1 MAIDKQI
8 QEKINDEVLY
18 KNLKNFASAYKASK
32 ENAYKELDFESLR
45 KRVYD
50 LKDRNL
56 DKVMHQFETFRKNV
70 EKHGCKVYQA
80 KTGEDAC
87 RYIADVMKKHD
98 AKYMVKSKSMTSE
111 EILLNHYLEKEGLQP
126 IETDLGEWIL
136 QLSQEHPSHMVMPAI
151 HKTRQQVAKIFSDY
165 TGEPVDPDDIDAMV
179 KIARKFLREW
189 YFKARVGMT
198 GANVA
203 VASTG
208 TIGLVTNEGNAR
220 LSSTVPPVHIVLV
233 GYEKLCDDF
242 HEALDIVRVLP
253 KSATGQTI
261 TSYTT
266 WIKGRTPS
274 VNNADGV
281 KETHYVF
288 IDNGRLA
295 FFEHPKFKEALK
307 CIRCGSCANICP
319 AYEMVG
325 GHVYGDRYIGSIG
338 LILTA
343 LYQGDEAAKD
353 ILKMC
358 IGCRACSF
366 NCPSGIDLQSLIS
379 DLKLVVGEKYGI
391 NPIKKKVFKQ
401 VVAKP
406 NRMKSLLSTGAKF
419 QFPLTRTCST
429 NQEKII
435 GKVPMLPKEMDF
447 RKFPALASK
456 TFSKRFYKDGYG
468 EFTSDRKVFFYPGC
482 AIEYFYP
489 EMGLAMVKLLQ
500 KSGIQVDIPKKSACC
515 GIPAIASGDASN
527 AKTMIYNTLDTINNI
542 HDYEAC
548 LVLCPTC
555 GGAIKHEF
563 LDFTKEDPNRYKK
576 ASMIGEIT
584 IPIGKFL
591 EENNIRFKIKGNKK
605 VTYHTPCHDSRSLG
619 YSAESFLKN
628 LLGKKFI
635 PLTDSNVCCGFGG
648 TYSLDFASISN
659 GILNKKIE
667 NIQATEAE
675 FLVTDCPGC
684 VMQINGGLM
693 HKKIDVK
700 VLHLTQFIDEYLE
713 IVDNK

>member
-1 MAIDKQI
+1 MTIQDKI

-18 KNLKNFASAYKASK
+18 QNLKGFATAYKASK
-32 ENAYKELDFESLR
+32 ENAYKGLDFEALR
-45 KRVYD
+45 TRVHD
-50 LKDRNL
+50 IKDRDLNKLMQQFNL
-56 DKVMHQFETFRKNV
+56 FKANV
-70 EKHGCKVYQA
+70 EKHGCKVFQA

-87 RYIADVMKKHD
+87 KYIADVMKKHD

-126 IETDLGEWIL
+126 VETDLGEWIL
-136 QLSQEHPSHMVMPAI
+136 QLANEHPSHMVMPAI

-165 TGEPVDPDDIDAMV
+165 TGEEVDPEDIKAMV
-179 KIARKFLREW
+179 EIARRFLRSS
-189 YFKARVGMT
+189 YFKAGVGMT

-233 GYEKLCDDF
+233 GYEKLCDNF
-242 HEALDIVRVLP
+242 NQALDIVRVLP

-266 WIKGRTPS
+266 WIKGRVPS
-274 VNNADGV
+274 YKNADGV

-288 IDNGRLA
+288 LDNGRLA

-307 CIRCGSCANICP
+307 CVRCGSCANICP

-366 NCPSGIDLQSLIS
+366 NCPSGIDLQALIS
-379 DLKLVVGEKYGI
+379 DLKLVVGKKYGI
-391 NPIKKKVFKQ
+391 NPIKKKVFKSL
-401 VVAKP
+401 VAKP
-406 NRMKSLLSTGAKF
+406 DRMKAMLSLGANF
-419 QFPLTRTCST
+419 QFPLTKINKT

-435 GKVPMLPKEMDF
+435 STVPMLPKEMDF

-456 TFSKRFYKDGYG
+456 TFSKRFYKDGYDQ
-468 EFTSDRKVFFYPGC
+468 FTSERKVFFYPGC

-500 KSGIQVDIPKKSACC
+500 KSGIQVDIPKKAACC
-515 GIPAIASGDASN
+515 GIPAIASGDPDN
-527 AKTMIYNTLDTINNI
+527 AKSMIYNTLDNLQEPK
-542 HDYEAC
+542 DYEAL

-563 LDFTKEDPNRYKK
+563 LDFTKQDPNRYKK
-576 ASMIGEIT
+576 AAQLGDMVT
-584 IPIGKFL
+584 PIGKFL
-591 EENNIRFKIKGNKK
+591 ENNNIKFRVKGNKK
-605 VTYHTPCHDSRSLG
+605 VTYHTPCHDSRSLD
-619 YSAESFLKN
+619 YSAEAFLSK
-628 LLGKKFI
+628 LIGKQFI
-635 PLTDSNVCCGFGG
+635 PLTDTNVCCGFGG
-648 TYSLDFASISN
+648 TYSLDFATISN

-667 NIQATEAE
+667 NIKASSADI
-675 FLVTDCPGC
+675 LVTDCPGC

-693 HKKIDVK
+693 HKNIPVK
-700 VLHLTQFIDEYLE
+700 VLHLTEFIEKYVELTD
-713 IVDNK
+713 K

>member
-1 MAIDKQI
+1 MTIHTQIEEKLNDK
-8 QEKINDEVLY
+8 VLY
-18 KNLKNFASAYKASK
+18 HNLKGFATAYKTSK
-32 ENAYKELDFESLR
+32 ENAYKGLDFDLLR
-45 KRVYD
+45 NRVHD
-50 LKDRNL
+50 LKDRDLN
-56 DKVMHQFETFRKNV
+56 KVMQQFNQFKENV
-70 EKHGCKVYQA
+70 ESHGSKVFQA

-87 RYIADVMKKHD
+87 KYIADVMKSHG

-111 EILLNHYLEKEGLQP
+111 EIQLNQYLEKEGLSP

-136 QLSQEHPSHMVMPAI
+136 QIAKEHPSHMVMPAI
-151 HKTRQQVAKIFSDY
+151 HKTRQQVAAIFSDY
-165 TGEPVDPDDIDAMV
+165 IEEEVDPNDIKAMV
-179 KIARKFLREW
+179 EIARQFLRDS
-189 YFKARVGMT
+189 YFKAGVGMT

-208 TIGLVTNEGNAR
+208 TIGLITNEGNAR

-242 HEALDIVRVLP
+242 GQALDIVRVLP
-253 KSATGQTI
+253 KSATGQII

-266 WIKGRTPS
+266 WIKGRNPS
-274 VNNADGV
+274 YKNEEGI

-288 IDNGRLA
+288 LDNGRLA
-295 FFEHPKFKEALK
+295 FFEHPQFKEALK

-379 DLKLVVGEKYGI
+379 DLKLVVGKKYGI
-391 NPIKKKVFKQ
+391 NPIKKKVFKN

-406 NRMKSLLSTGAKF
+406 KTMKSLLGMGATF
-419 QFPLTRTCST
+419 QYPLTTT
-429 NQEKII
+429 HQLNQESII
-435 GKVPMLPKEMDF
+435 KSIPLLPEEMNF

-456 TFSKRFYKDGYG
+456 TFSKRFVKDGYDQ
-468 EFTSDRKVFFYPGC
+468 FSSQRKVLFYPGC

-489 EMGLAMVKLLQ
+489 EMGLVMVKLLQ
-500 KSGIQVDIPKKSACC
+500 KSGIQVDIPKTASCC
-515 GIPAIASGDASN
+515 GIPAIASGDPDH
-527 AKTMIYNTLDTINNI
+527 AKSMIFNTLNSLENKDE
-542 HDYEAC
+542 YEAL

-563 LDFTKEDPNRYKK
+563 TDFAKADPDQYKK
-576 ASMIGEIT
+576 ASQLGEKVT
-584 IPIGKFL
+584 PLGKFL
-591 EENNIRFKIKGNKK
+591 EDNDIKFKVLGHKK
-605 VTYHTPCHDSRSLG
+605 VTYHTPCHDTRSLD
-619 YSAESFLKN
+619 YSAEVFLSSI
-628 LLGKKFI
+628 LGEQFI

-667 NIQATEAE
+667 NIEATEAE
-675 FLVTDCPGC
+675 ILLTDCPGC

-693 HKKIDVK
+693 HQKKAVK
-700 VLHLTQFIDEYLE
+700 VMHLTEFIENHLVVIE
-713 IVDNK
+713 

>member
-1 MAIDKQI
+1 MKI
-8 QEKINDEVLY
+8 QNKINEKLNDKVLHQ
-18 KNLKNFASAYKASK
+18 NLKNFATAYKLSK
-32 ENAYKELDFESLR
+32 GNAYKGLDFEMLR
-45 KRVYD
+45 ERVHD
-50 LKDRNL
+50 LKDRDLN
-56 DKVMHQFETFRKNV
+56 KIMQQFNRFKENV

-98 AKYMVKSKSMTSE
+98 SKFMVKSKSMTSE
-111 EILLNHYLEKEGLQP
+111 EIQLNHYLEKEGLQP

-136 QLSQEHPSHMVMPAI
+136 QIANEHPSHMVMPAI

-165 TGEPVDPDDIDAMV
+165 TGENVDPEDIKAMV
-179 KIARKFLREW
+179 EIARRFLREY
-189 YFKARVGMT
+189 YFKAGVGMT

-208 TIGLVTNEGNAR
+208 TIGLITNEGNAR

-242 HEALDIVRVLP
+242 EQAMDIVRVLP
-253 KSATGQTI
+253 KSATGQII

-274 VNNADGV
+274 YKSADGI

-288 IDNGRLA
+288 LDNGRLA

-379 DLKLVVGEKYGI
+379 DLKLVVGKKYGI
-391 NPIKKKVFKQ
+391 NPIKKKVFKSL
-401 VVAKP
+401 VAKP
-406 NRMKSLLSTGAKF
+406 DRMKSLLNLGANF
-419 QFPLTRTCST
+419 QFPLTKINKS

-435 GKVPMLPKEMDF
+435 STVPMLPKEMDF

-456 TFSKRFYKDGYG
+456 TFSKRFFKDGYNQFSS
-468 EFTSDRKVFFYPGC
+468 ERKVFFYPGC

-489 EMGLAMVKLLQ
+489 EMGLAMVNLLQ
-500 KSGIQVDIPKKSACC
+500 KSGIQVDIPNKAACC
-515 GIPAIASGDASN
+515 GIPAIASGDPEN
-527 AKTMIYNTLDTINNI
+527 AKTMIFNTLDSL
-542 HDYEAC
+542 DAVEGYEAL

-563 LDFTKEDPNRYKK
+563 LDFSKEDPDRYKK
-576 ASMIGEIT
+576 ASQLGNMVT
-584 IPIGKFL
+584 PIGKYL
-591 EENNIRFKIKGNKK
+591 EQNNLRFRVKGQQK
-605 VTYHTPCHDSRSLG
+605 VTYHTPCHDSRSLD
-619 YSAESFLKN
+619 YSAESFLSSV
-628 LLGKKFI
+628 LGNQFI
-635 PLTDSNVCCGFGG
+635 PLPDSNVCCGFGG
-648 TYSLDFASISN
+648 TYSLDFANISN

-667 NIQATEAE
+667 KIEQTEANI
-675 FLVTDCPGC
+675 LVTDCPGC

-693 HKKIDVK
+693 HKNIPVK
-700 VLHLTQFIDEYLE
+700 VMHLSEFIKNHLE
-713 IVDNK
+713 FIG

>member
-1 MAIDKQI
+1 MTIHTKID
-8 QEKINDEVLY
+8 EKLKDKVLY
-18 KNLKNFASAYKASK
+18 QNLKGFATAYKASK
-32 ENAYKELDFESLR
+32 ENAYKGLDFEVL
-45 KRVYD
+45 KTKVHD
-50 LKDRNL
+50 LKDRDL
-56 DKVMHQFETFRKNV
+56 SKVMQQFNQFKENV
-70 EKHGCKVYQA
+70 EKHGSKVFQA
-80 KTGEDAC
+80 KTGDDAC
-87 RYIADVMKKHD
+87 KYIAEVMKSHD
-98 AKYMVKSKSMTSE
+98 VKYMVKSKSMTSE
-111 EILLNHYLEKEGLQP
+111 EIQLNQYLEKEGLSP

-136 QLSQEHPSHMVMPAI
+136 QIANEHPSHMVMPAI
-151 HKTRQQVAKIFSDY
+151 HKTRQQVAKIFADY
-165 TGEPVDPDDIDAMV
+165 TGEEVDPENIKAMV
-179 KIARKFLREW
+179 EIARRFLREY
-189 YFKARVGMT
+189 YFKAGVGMT

-208 TIGLVTNEGNAR
+208 TIGLITNEGNAR

-242 HEALDIVRVLP
+242 GQALDIVRVLP
-253 KSATGQTI
+253 KSATGQII
-261 TSYTT
+261 TSYVT

-274 VNNADGV
+274 HKNENGI

-288 IDNGRLA
+288 LDNGRLA
-295 FFEHPKFKEALK
+295 FLEHPKFKEALK

-379 DLKLVVGEKYGI
+379 DLKLVVGKKYGI
-391 NPIKKKVFKQ
+391 NPIKEKVFKT

-406 NRMKSLLSTGAKF
+406 KRMKSLLSLGASF
-419 QFPLTRTCST
+419 QFPLTTT
-429 NQEKII
+429 NKLNQEKII
-435 GKVPMLPKEMDF
+435 SSVPMLPKEMDF

-456 TFSKRFYKDGYG
+456 TFSKRFVKDGYDQFSS
-468 EFTSDRKVFFYPGC
+468 ERKVFFYPGC

-500 KSGIQVDIPKKSACC
+500 KSGIQVDIPKTAACC
-515 GIPAIASGDASN
+515 GIPAIASGDPDN
-527 AKTMIYNTLDTINNI
+527 AKTMIFNTLDSLSET
-542 HDYEAC
+542 DGYEAL

-563 LDFTKEDPNRYKK
+563 LDFTKDDPDRYKK
-576 ASMIGEIT
+576 AAQLGEMVT
-584 IPIGKFL
+584 PVGKYL
-591 EENNIRFKIKGNKK
+591 EDNNIKFKVMGQKN
-605 VTYHTPCHDSRSLG
+605 VTYHTPCHDSRSLD
-619 YSAESFLKN
+619 YSAESFLSSV
-628 LLGKKFI
+628 LGKQFI

-648 TYSLDFASISN
+648 TYSLDFSSISN

-667 NIQATEAE
+667 NIDATEAE
-675 FLVTDCPGC
+675 ILVTDCPGC

-693 HKKIDVK
+693 HQKKAVK
-700 VLHLTQFIDEYLE
+700 VMHLTEFIENHLVVVE
-713 IVDNK
+713 

>member
-1 MAIDKQI
+1 MTIQTKID
-8 QEKINDEVLY
+8 EKLNDKVLY
-18 KNLKNFASAYKASK
+18 NNLKGFATAYKASK
-32 ENAYKELDFESLR
+32 ENAYKGLDFEMLR
-45 KRVYD
+45 DKVHD
-50 LKDRNL
+50 LKDRDL
-56 DKVMHQFETFRKNV
+56 SKVMQQFTQFKEKV

-80 KTGEDAC
+80 KTGDDAC
-87 RYIADVMKKHD
+87 KYIADVMKSHD
-98 AKYMVKSKSMTSE
+98 VKYMVKSKSMTSE
-111 EILLNHYLEKEGLQP
+111 EIQLNQYLEKEGLSP

-136 QLSQEHPSHMVMPAI
+136 QIASEHPSHMVMPAI

-165 TGEPVDPDDIDAMV
+165 TGEEVDPENIKAMV
-179 KIARKFLREW
+179 EIARRFLREY
-189 YFKARVGMT
+189 YFKAGVGMT

-208 TIGLVTNEGNAR
+208 TIGLITNEGNAR

-242 HEALDIVRVLP
+242 GQALDIVRVLP
-253 KSATGQTI
+253 KSATGQII

-266 WIKGRTPS
+266 WIKGRNPS
-274 VNNADGV
+274 FKNEDGI

-288 IDNGRLA
+288 LDNGRLA
-295 FFEHPKFKEALK
+295 FLEHPKFKEALK

-379 DLKLVVGEKYGI
+379 DLKLVVGKKYGI
-391 NPIKKKVFKQ
+391 NPIKKKVFKS

-406 NRMKSLLSTGAKF
+406 KKMKSLLSLGANF
-419 QFPLTRTCST
+419 QFPLTGTHKL

-435 GKVPMLPKEMDF
+435 KTVPMLPKEMDF

-456 TFSKRFYKDGYG
+456 TFSKRFFKDGYDK
-468 EFTSDRKVFFYPGC
+468 FSSKRKVFFYPGC

-489 EMGLAMVKLLQ
+489 EMGLAMVKLLN
-500 KSGIQVDIPKKSACC
+500 KSGIQVDIPKTAACC
-515 GIPAIASGDASN
+515 GIPAIASGDPEN
-527 AKTMIYNTLDTINNI
+527 AKTMIFNTLDSLSETGE
-542 HDYEAC
+542 YEAL

-563 LDFTKEDPNRYKK
+563 LDFTKDDPDRYKK
-576 ASMIGEIT
+576 ASQLGEMVT
-584 IPIGKFL
+584 PVGKFL
-591 EENNIRFKIKGNKK
+591 EDNDIKFKVLGQKN

-619 YSAESFLKN
+619 YSAESFLSSV
-628 LLGKKFI
+628 LGKQFI

-648 TYSLDFASISN
+648 TYSLDFSSISN

-667 NIQATEAE
+667 NIDATKAE
-675 FLVTDCPGC
+675 ILVTDCPGC

-693 HKKIDVK
+693 HQKKAVK
-700 VLHLTQFIDEYLE
+700 VMHLTEFIENHLLVIE
-713 IVDNK
+713 

>member
-1 MAIDKQI
+1 MEIHT
-8 QEKINDEVLY
+8 KINEKLQDKVLHE
-18 KNLKNFASAYKASK
+18 NLRNFAIAYKVSK
-32 ENAYKELDFESLR
+32 QNAYQGLDFEALR
-45 KRVYD
+45 TKVHD
-50 LKDRNL
+50 LKDRDLN
-56 DKVMHQFETFRKNV
+56 KVMQQFNQFRENV
-70 EKHGCKVYQA
+70 ERHGCKVYQA

-87 RYIADVMKKHD
+87 RYIADVMKNHNSKF
-98 AKYMVKSKSMTSE
+98 MVKSKSMTSE
-111 EILLNHYLEKEGLQP
+111 EIRLNDYLEKEGLHP

-136 QLSQEHPSHMVMPAI
+136 QIAKEHPSHMVMPAI

-165 TGEPVDPDDIDAMV
+165 TGEDVDPEDIKAMV
-179 KIARKFLREW
+179 EIARRFLREE
-189 YFKARVGMT
+189 YFKAGVGMT

-203 VASTG
+203 VVSTG

-220 LSSTVPPVHIVLV
+220 LTSTVPPVHIVLV
-233 GYEKLCDDF
+233 GYEKLCDNF
-242 HEALDIVRVLP
+242 EQALDIVRVLP
-253 KSATGQTI
+253 KSATGQII

-266 WIKGRTPS
+266 WIKGRNPS
-274 VNNADGV
+274 FKSEDGV

-288 IDNGRLA
+288 LDNGRLA
-295 FFEHPKFKEALK
+295 FLEHPKFKEALK

-379 DLKLVVGEKYGI
+379 ELKLVVGKKYGI
-391 NPIKKKVFKQ
+391 NPIKKKVFKN

-406 NRMKSLLSTGAKF
+406 NTMKSLLHIGANF
-419 QFPLTRTCST
+419 QFPLTKI
-429 NQEKII
+429 NKLNNEKII

-456 TFSKRFYKDGYG
+456 TFTKRFYKEGYDQ
-468 EFTSDRKVFFYPGC
+468 FFASRKVFFYPGC
-482 AIEYFYP
+482 AVEYFYP
-489 EMGLAMVKLLQ
+489 EMGLAMVELLQ
-500 KSGIQVDIPKKSACC
+500 KSGVQVDIPSKATCC
-515 GIPAIASGDASN
+515 GIPAIASGDPEN
-527 AKTMIYNTLDTINNI
+527 AKKMIFNTLDCLNNKE
-542 HDYEAC
+542 DYEAL

-563 LDFTKEDPNRYKK
+563 LDFSKEDPTRYKK
-576 ASMIGEIT
+576 ASQLGT
-584 IPIGKFL
+584 KVSAFGKFL
-591 EENNIRFKIKGNKK
+591 EENKIKFRVKGNQKI
-605 VTYHTPCHDSRSLG
+605 TYHTPCHDSRSLA
-619 YSAESFLKN
+619 YSAENFLASV
-628 LLGKKFI
+628 LGKQFV
-635 PLTDSNVCCGFGG
+635 PLIDSNVCCGFGG

-659 GILNKKIE
+659 GILDKKIE
-667 NIQATEAE
+667 NIEATNANI
-675 FLVTDCPGC
+675 LVTDCPGC

-693 HKKIDVK
+693 HKNIAVK
-700 VLHLTQFIDEYLE
+700 VLHLTEFIENYLE
-713 IVDNK
+713 VID

>member
-1 MAIDKQI
+1 MTIQTKID
-8 QEKINDEVLY
+8 EKLNDKVLY
-18 KNLKNFASAYKASK
+18 QNLKGFATAYKVSK
-32 ENAYKELDFESLR
+32 ENAYKGLDFEVLR
-45 KRVYD
+45 TKVHD
-50 LKDRNL
+50 LKDRDLN
-56 DKVMHQFETFRKNV
+56 KVMQQFNQFKKNV
-70 EKHGCKVYQA
+70 EQHGCKVFQA
-80 KTGEDAC
+80 KTGDDAC
-87 RYIADVMKKHD
+87 KYIADVMKSHD
-98 AKYMVKSKSMTSE
+98 VKYMVKSKSMTSE
-111 EILLNHYLEKEGLQP
+111 EIQLNQYLEKEGLSP

-136 QLSQEHPSHMVMPAI
+136 QIANEHPSHMVMPAI

-165 TGEPVDPDDIDAMV
+165 TGEEVDPENIKAMV
-179 KIARKFLREW
+179 EIARRFLREY
-189 YFKARVGMT
+189 YFKAGVGMT

-208 TIGLVTNEGNAR
+208 TIGLITNEGNAR

-233 GYEKLCDDF
+233 GYEKLCDNF
-242 HEALDIVRVLP
+242 GQALDIVRVLP
-253 KSATGQTI
+253 KSATGQII

-266 WIKGRTPS
+266 WIKGRVPS
-274 VNNADGV
+274 HKNEDGI

-288 IDNGRLA
+288 LDNGRLA
-295 FFEHPKFKEALK
+295 FLEHPKFKEALK

-379 DLKLVVGEKYGI
+379 DLKLVVGKKYGI
-391 NPIKKKVFKQ
+391 NPIKEKVFKA

-406 NRMKSLLSTGAKF
+406 KRMKSLLSMGANF
-419 QFPLTRTCST
+419 QFPLTTT
-429 NQEKII
+429 NKLNQEKII
-435 GKVPMLPKEMDF
+435 NTVPMLPKDMDF

-456 TFSKRFYKDGYG
+456 TFSKRFFKDGYDQ
-468 EFTSDRKVFFYPGC
+468 FSSQRKVFFYPGC

-500 KSGIQVDIPKKSACC
+500 KSGIQVDIPKTAACC
-515 GIPAIASGDASN
+515 GIPAIASGDPDN
-527 AKTMIYNTLDTINNI
+527 AKTMIFNTLDSLNET
-542 HDYEAC
+542 DGYEAL

-563 LDFTKEDPNRYKK
+563 LDFTKEDPDRYKK
-576 ASMIGEIT
+576 ASQLGNMVT
-584 IPIGKFL
+584 PVGKFL
-591 EENNIRFKIKGNKK
+591 EENGIKFKVVGQKK
-605 VTYHTPCHDSRSLG
+605 VTYHTPCHGSRSLD
-619 YSAESFLKN
+619 YSAESFLSTV
-628 LLGKKFI
+628 LGKQFI

-648 TYSLDFASISN
+648 TYSLDFSSISN

-667 NIQATEAE
+667 NIDATEAE
-675 FLVTDCPGC
+675 ILVTDCPGC

-693 HKKIDVK
+693 YQKKAVK
-700 VLHLTQFIDEYLE
+700 VMHLTEFIENHLVVVE
-713 IVDNK
+713 

>member
-1 MAIDKQI
+1 MDI
-8 QEKINDEVLY
+8 QDRIKEKINDEVLHA
-18 KNLKNFASAYKASK
+18 NLKNFASSYKLSK
-32 ENAYKELDFESLR
+32 ENAYKGLDFESLR

-50 LKDRNL
+50 LKDRDL
-56 DKVMHQFETFRKNV
+56 DKVMEQFHRFKENV
-70 EKHGCKVYQA
+70 ERGGSHVYQA

-87 RYIADVMKKHD
+87 RYIAEVMKKHNT
-98 AKYMVKSKSMTSE
+98 KYMVKSKSMTSE
-111 EILLNHYLEKEGLQP
+111 EIQLNHYLEKEGLHP

-136 QLSQEHPSHMVMPAI
+136 QIANEHPSHMVMPAI
-151 HKTRQQVAKIFSDY
+151 HKTRQQVAKLFSEY
-165 TGEPVDPDDIDAMV
+165 TGEEVDPDDINAMV
-179 KIARKFLREW
+179 KIARKCLRES
-189 YFKARVGMT
+189 YFSAGVGLT
-198 GANVA
+198 GATVA

-233 GYEKLCDDF
+233 GYEKLCDSFD
-242 HEALDIVRVLP
+242 EALDIVRVLP

-266 WIKGRTPS
+266 WIKGRNPS
-274 VNNADGV
+274 HKNPDGV

-288 IDNGRLA
+288 LDNGRLA

-307 CIRCGSCANICP
+307 CVRCGSCANICP

-366 NCPSGIDLQSLIS
+366 NCPSGIDLQALIS
-379 DLKLVVGEKYGI
+379 ELKLVVGKKYGI
-391 NPIKKKVFKQ
+391 NPIKKKVFKH

-406 NRMKSLLSTGAKF
+406 NCMKSMIGLGSKF
-419 QFPLTRTCST
+419 QFPLTKT
-429 NQEKII
+429 NKFNGEKII
-435 GKVPMLPKEMDF
+435 GTIPVMPKDKDF

-456 TFSKRFYKDGYG
+456 SFTKKFHKEGLDK
-468 EFTSDRKVFFYPGC
+468 FTSDRKVFFYPGC
-482 AIEYFYP
+482 AVEYFYP
-489 EMGLAMVKLLQ
+489 DMGISMIKLLQ
-500 KSGIQVDIPKKSACC
+500 KNGIQVDIPEKSVCC
-515 GIPAIASGDASN
+515 GVPAIASGDPDDAR
-527 AKTMIYNTLDTINNI
+527 TMIFKNLKFMKNPK
-542 HDYEAC
+542 DYEAL

-563 LDFTKEDPNRYKK
+563 LDFTREDPNLYKL
-576 ASMIGEIT
+576 SSQLGEKVT
-584 IPIGKFL
+584 PLGKFL
-591 EENNIRFKIKGNKK
+591 EDNNIRFKVKGNKK
-605 VTYHTPCHDSRSLG
+605 VTYHTPCHDTRSLD
-619 YSAESFLKN
+619 YSAEGFLSA
-628 LLGKKFI
+628 LLGDSFRPMK
-635 PLTDSNVCCGFGG
+635 DSNVCCGFGG
-648 TYSLDFASISN
+648 TYSLDFATISN

-667 NIQATEAE
+667 NIQASEADV
-675 FLVTDCPGC
+675 LVTDCPGC

-693 HKKIDVK
+693 HKKVNVK
-700 VLHLTQFIDEYLE
+700 VLHLTDFIENHLE
-713 IVDNK
+713 LVK

>member
-1 MAIDKQI
+1 MTIHTKID
-8 QEKINDEVLY
+8 EKLNDKVLY
-18 KNLKNFASAYKASK
+18 QNLKGFATAYKASK
-32 ENAYKELDFESLR
+32 ENAYKDLDFEVLR
-45 KRVYD
+45 TKVHD
-50 LKDRNL
+50 LKDRDL
-56 DKVMHQFETFRKNV
+56 SKVMQQFNQFKEKV
-70 EKHGCKVYQA
+70 EKHGCKVFQA
-80 KTGEDAC
+80 KTGDDAC
-87 RYIADVMKKHD
+87 RYIADVMKSHD
-98 AKYMVKSKSMTSE
+98 VKYMVKSKSMTSE
-111 EILLNHYLEKEGLQP
+111 EIQLNQYLEKEGLSP

-136 QLSQEHPSHMVMPAI
+136 QIANEHPSHMVMPAI

-165 TGEPVDPDDIDAMV
+165 TGEEVDPENIKAMV
-179 KIARKFLREW
+179 EIARRFLREY
-189 YFKARVGMT
+189 YFKAGVGMT

-242 HEALDIVRVLP
+242 GQALDIVRVLP
-253 KSATGQTI
+253 KSATGQII

-266 WIKGRTPS
+266 WVKGRTPS
-274 VNNADGV
+274 HKNEDGI

-288 IDNGRLA
+288 LDNGRLA
-295 FFEHPKFKEALK
+295 FLEHPKFKEALK

-379 DLKLVVGEKYGI
+379 DLKLVVGKKYGI
-391 NPIKKKVFKQ
+391 NPIKKKVFKS

-406 NRMKSLLSTGAKF
+406 KTMKSLLSLGANF
-419 QFPLTRTCST
+419 QFPLTST
-429 NQEKII
+429 HKLNQEKII
-435 GKVPMLPKEMDF
+435 KTVPMLPKEMDF

-456 TFSKRFYKDGYG
+456 TFSKRFFKEGYDQ
-468 EFTSDRKVFFYPGC
+468 FSSQRKVFFYPGC

-500 KSGIQVDIPKKSACC
+500 KSGIQVDIPKTAACC
-515 GIPAIASGDASN
+515 GIPAIASGDPDN
-527 AKTMIYNTLDTINNI
+527 AKTMIFNTLDKLNETAG
-542 HDYEAC
+542 YEAL

-563 LDFTKEDPNRYKK
+563 LDFTKEDPDRYKK
-576 ASMIGEIT
+576 ASQLGEMVT
-584 IPIGKFL
+584 PVGKFL
-591 EENNIRFKIKGNKK
+591 EDNDIKFKVLGQKN

-619 YSAESFLKN
+619 YSAEAFLSSV
-628 LLGKKFI
+628 LGKQFI

-648 TYSLDFASISN
+648 TYSLDFSSISN

-667 NIQATEAE
+667 NIDATKAE
-675 FLVTDCPGC
+675 ILVTDCPGC

-693 HKKIDVK
+693 HQKKAVK
-700 VLHLTQFIDEYLE
+700 VMHLTEFIENNLVVVE
-713 IVDNK
+713 

>member
-1 MAIDKQI
+1 MSIHTKID
-8 QEKINDEVLY
+8 EKLKDKVLY
-18 KNLKNFASAYKASK
+18 ENLKGFATSYKVSK
-32 ENAYKELDFESLR
+32 ENAYKGLDFEALR
-45 KRVYD
+45 TKVHAI
-50 LKDRNL
+50 KDRDLN
-56 DKVMHQFETFRKNV
+56 KVMQQFNQFKDNV
-70 EKHGCKVYQA
+70 EKHGSTVYQA
-80 KTGEDAC
+80 HTGDDAC
-87 RYIADVMKKHD
+87 KYIADVLKSHGI
-98 AKYMVKSKSMTSE
+98 KYMVKSKSMTSE
-111 EILLNHYLEKEGLQP
+111 EIQLNQYLEKEGLSP

-136 QLSQEHPSHMVMPAI
+136 QIANEHPSHMVMPAI
-151 HKTRQQVAKIFSDY
+151 HKTRQQVAKIFADY
-165 TGEPVDPDDIDAMV
+165 TDEEVDPEDINAMV
-179 KIARKFLREW
+179 AIARRFLRES
-189 YFKARVGMT
+189 YFIAGAGMT

-233 GYEKLCDDF
+233 GYEKLCDNFDQ
-242 HEALDIVRVLP
+242 ALDIVRVLS
-253 KSATGQTI
+253 KSATGQII

-266 WIKGRTPS
+266 WIKGRVPS
-274 VNNADGV
+274 HKNEDGI

-288 IDNGRLA
+288 LDNGRLA

-343 LYQGDEAAKD
+343 LYQGDDAAKD

-379 DLKLVVGEKYGI
+379 DLKLVVGKKYGI
-391 NPIKKKVFKQ
+391 NPIKQKVFKH

-406 NRMKSLLSTGAKF
+406 KVMKSLITMGSKF
-419 QFPLTRTCST
+419 QFPLTTT
-429 NQEKII
+429 NKLNQEKII
-435 GKVPMLPKEMDF
+435 SKVPMLPKEMDF

-456 TFSKRFYKDGYG
+456 TFSKRFFKEGYDKY
-468 EFTSDRKVFFYPGC
+468 SSQRKVFFYPGC

-500 KSGIQVDIPKKSACC
+500 KSGIQVDIPKTAACC
-515 GIPAIASGDASN
+515 GIPAIASGDPDN
-527 AKTMIYNTLDTINNI
+527 AKTMIYNTLDKLDDN
-542 HDYEAC
+542 DKYEAL

-576 ASMIGEIT
+576 ASNLGAMVT
-584 IPIGKFL
+584 PMGKFL
-591 EENNIRFKIKGNKK
+591 EDNNIKFKVVDQAT
-605 VTYHTPCHDSRSLG
+605 VTYHTPCHDTRSLN
-619 YSAESFLKN
+619 YSAETFLATI
-628 LLGKKFI
+628 LGEQFI
-635 PLTDSNVCCGFGG
+635 PLKDSNVCCGFGG
-648 TYSLDFASISN
+648 TYSLDFSSISN
-659 GILNKKIE
+659 GILDKKIE
-667 NIQATEAE
+667 NIDATEADI
-675 FLVTDCPGC
+675 LITDCPGC

-693 HKKIDVK
+693 HKKKDVK
-700 VLHLTQFIDEYLE
+700 VLHLSEFIEKHLVVVE
-713 IVDNK
+713 

>member
-1 MAIDKQI
+1 MEIHT
-8 QEKINDEVLY
+8 KINEKLNDKVLHE
-18 KNLKNFASAYKASK
+18 NLKNFATAYKVSK
-32 ENAYKELDFESLR
+32 ENAYKGLDFEALR
-45 KRVYD
+45 TKVHD
-50 LKDRNL
+50 LKDRDLN
-56 DKVMHQFETFRKNV
+56 KVMQQFHQFCDNV
-70 EKHGCKVYQA
+70 ERHGSKVYQA

-87 RYIADVMKKHD
+87 RYIADVMKKHNS
-98 AKYMVKSKSMTSE
+98 KFMVKSKSMTSE
-111 EILLNHYLEKEGLQP
+111 EIRLNDYLEKEGLHP

-136 QLSQEHPSHMVMPAI
+136 QIAKEHPSHMVMPAI

-165 TGEPVDPDDIDAMV
+165 TGEDVDPEDIKAMV
-179 KIARKFLREW
+179 EIARRFLREE
-189 YFKARVGMT
+189 YFKAGVGMT

-220 LSSTVPPVHIVLV
+220 LTSTVPPVHIVLV
-233 GYEKLCDDF
+233 GYEKLCDNF
-242 HEALDIVRVLP
+242 EQALDIVRVLP
-253 KSATGQTI
+253 KSATGQII

-266 WIKGRTPS
+266 WIKGRNPS
-274 VNNADGV
+274 FKNEDGV

-288 IDNGRLA
+288 LDNGRLA
-295 FFEHPKFKEALK
+295 FLEHPKFKEALK

-379 DLKLVVGEKYGI
+379 ELKLVVGKKYGI
-391 NPIKKKVFKQ
+391 NSIKKKVFKN

-406 NRMKSLLSTGAKF
+406 DTMKSLLRIGANF
-419 QFPLTRTCST
+419 QFPLTKT
-429 NQEKII
+429 NKLNNEKII
-435 GKVPMLPKEMDF
+435 GNVPMLPKEMDF

-456 TFSKRFYKDGYG
+456 SFTKRFFKEGYDQ
-468 EFTSDRKVFFYPGC
+468 FFASRKVFFYPGC
-482 AIEYFYP
+482 AVEYFYP

-500 KSGIQVDIPKKSACC
+500 KNGIQVDIPSKATCC
-515 GIPAIASGDASN
+515 GIPAIASGDPEN
-527 AKTMIYNTLDTINNI
+527 AKKMIFNTLDCLNNKEN
-542 HDYEAC
+542 YEAL

-563 LDFTKEDPNRYKK
+563 LDFSKEDPTRYKK
-576 ASMIGEIT
+576 ASQLGT
-584 IPIGKFL
+584 KVSAFGKFL
-591 EENNIRFKIKGNKK
+591 EENKIKFRVKGNQK
-605 VTYHTPCHDSRSLG
+605 VTYHTPCHDSRSLA
-619 YSAESFLKN
+619 YSAETFLSTV
-628 LLGKKFI
+628 LGKQFV

-648 TYSLDFASISN
+648 TYSLDFARISN
-659 GILNKKIE
+659 GILDKKIE
-667 NIQATEAE
+667 NIEAANANI
-675 FLVTDCPGC
+675 LVTDCPGC

-693 HKKIDVK
+693 HENIPVK
-700 VLHLTQFIDEYLE
+700 VLHLTEFIEKYLE
-713 IVDNK
+713 VIG